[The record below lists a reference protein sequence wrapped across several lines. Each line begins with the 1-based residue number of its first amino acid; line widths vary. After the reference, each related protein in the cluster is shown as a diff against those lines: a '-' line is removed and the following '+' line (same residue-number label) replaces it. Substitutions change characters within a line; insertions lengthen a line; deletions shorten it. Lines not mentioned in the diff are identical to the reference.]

1 MLKITHLSYLL
12 LASLLSLSFAKT
24 VNADT
29 TATLT
34 VVVNGI
40 NNQNGEICMGVY
52 SKSKGFPMST
62 NDVLKSA
69 CVQPTGSTLTHTFSG
84 LKPGNYA
91 VAVVDDQNGD
101 RKLNTDFLGIPKE
114 GFGISRN
121 PTVSIATGTPKFHD
135 ASFFMN
141 QNTKINIF
149 MKYSLDS

>member
-1 MLKITHLSYLL
+1 MLKITHLPYLL

-40 NNQNGEICMGVY
+40 NKQKGEICMGVY
-52 SKSKGFPMST
+52 SKAKGFPMST

-69 CVQPTGSTLTHTFSG
+69 CVQPSGNTLTHTFSG

-91 VAVVDDQNGD
+91 VAVIDDQNGD
-101 RKLNTDFLGIPKE
+101 RKLNTDFFGIPKE
-114 GFGISRN
+114 GFGISQN